1 MDSKEFETMTW
12 KEIKKAVEE
21 AGVSEDDEIALIQCE
36 NAGGDRTFHK
46 MRLGKAT
53 KLAEN
58 IGDLSNDASG
68 CAV

>member
-12 KEIKKAVEE
+12 KDIKKAVEE
-21 AGVSEDDEIALIQCE
+21 AGVSDEDEIALIQCE

-58 IGDLSNDASG
+58 IGDQSNDASG